1 VAGAFVGESLRVPK
15 ARAAIPGRCSPDA
28 TNEKAGAKVDVRSL
42 HSLVARSTYSDARE
56 LSPRVTLQSRRGRQ
70 LASARI
76 QEPIMLR
83 SIAAVVAGYVVMAVV
98 VMLGTFASGG
108 RCSYH

>member
-1 VAGAFVGESLRVPK
+1 
-15 ARAAIPGRCSPDA
+15 
-28 TNEKAGAKVDVRSL
+28 
-42 HSLVARSTYSDARE
+42 
-56 LSPRVTLQSRRGRQ
+56 
-70 LASARI
+70 
-76 QEPIMLR
+76 MLR